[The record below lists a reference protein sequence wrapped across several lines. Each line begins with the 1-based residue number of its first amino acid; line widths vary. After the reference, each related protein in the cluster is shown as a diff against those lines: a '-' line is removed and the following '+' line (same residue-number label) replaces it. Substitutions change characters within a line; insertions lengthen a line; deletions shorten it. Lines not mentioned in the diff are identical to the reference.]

1 MDRKSAR
8 TIKLDGKIE
17 DVVCTSNGCFCY
29 TENSVRKIRTP
40 EEIDPD
46 NLNMDIPFEN
56 TLYRKSG
63 TRNYIT
69 ARVVIQ
75 SKRFLDVVPTKV
87 DKSTVLAYLMEI
99 ETNILLCNR
108 IFKGIKRQIVQKNKI
123 KIRYRNGVIDKLPA
137 IEELDIQVYQFLMS
151 AKQVQQIVVS
161 IFNEFH
167 EYQGKRLDGPHINK
181 MLEKMEEIEA
191 MDQENPFLKNLK
203 ANQDIYKS
211 IVDIR
216 NAQEHPNKN
225 RYLTIDNFMLHSDG
239 KIYVPI
245 IRYFNSGL
253 QFEADIV
260 PWMQSV
266 IAGLLHLVE
275 MQMLYNVCKS
285 TLIPQNFSLAVRS
298 IPESE
303 QNESCP
309 ISREIFFIKDLLP
322 EAGCE
327 A

>member
-56 TLYRKSG
+56 TLYRNSG

-75 SKRFLDVVPTKV
+75 SKRFLDAVPTKV

-99 ETNILLCNR
+99 ETNLLLCNR
-108 IFKGIKRQIVQKNKI
+108 IFKGIKKQIIQNDKI
-123 KIRYRNGVIDKLPA
+123 KIRHRNGVIDKLPV

-167 EYQGKRLDGPHINK
+167 EYQGKKLDGPHINK
-181 MLEKMEEIEA
+181 MLEKMEA
-191 MDQENPFLKNLK
+191 MDSENPFLKNLK

-239 KIYVPI
+239 KLYVPS

-309 ISREIFFIKDLLP
+309 VSKELFFIQDLPP
-322 EAGCE
+322 EAGFE

>member
-1 MDRKSAR
+1 
-8 TIKLDGKIE
+8 
-17 DVVCTSNGCFCY
+17 
-29 TENSVRKIRTP
+29 
-40 EEIDPD
+40 
-46 NLNMDIPFEN
+46 MDIPFEN
-56 TLYRKSG
+56 TLYRNSG

-75 SKRFLDVVPTKV
+75 SKRFLDAVPTKV

-99 ETNILLCNR
+99 ETNLLLCNR
-108 IFKGIKRQIVQKNKI
+108 IFKDIKKQIIQKDKI
-123 KIRYRNGVIDKLPA
+123 KIRHRNGVIDKLPA

-167 EYQGKRLDGPHINK
+167 EYQGKKLDGPHINK
-181 MLEKMEEIEA
+181 MLEKMEEMEA
-191 MDQENPFLKNLK
+191 MNQENPILENLK
-203 ANQDIYKS
+203 ANRDIYKS

-225 RYLTIDNFMLHSDG
+225 RYLIIDNFMLHSDG
-239 KIYVPI
+239 KIYLPHI
-245 IRYFNSGL
+245 KYFNNGL
-253 QFEADIV
+253 QFGADIV

-266 IAGLLHLVE
+266 IVGLLHLVE

-285 TLIPQNFSLAVRS
+285 TLIPKKFNLVVKS

-309 ISREIFFIKDLLP
+309 VTKEIFFVQN
-322 EAGCE
+322 
-327 A
+327 

>member
-1 MDRKSAR
+1 MDRKAAR

-17 DVVCTSNGCFCY
+17 DIICTSNGCFCY

-46 NLNMDIPFEN
+46 NLNNDIPFEN
-56 TLYRKSG
+56 TSYRKSG

-75 SKRFLDVVPTKV
+75 SKRFLDAVPTKV
-87 DKSTVLAYLMEI
+87 DKSIVLAYLMEI
-99 ETNILLCNR
+99 ETNLLLCNR
-108 IFKGIKRQIVQKNKI
+108 IFNGIKKQITQKDKI
-123 KIRYRNGVIDKLPA
+123 KIRHRNGVIDKLPV

-167 EYQGKRLDGPHINK
+167 EYQGKKLDVPHINK
-181 MLEKMEEIEA
+181 MIEK
-191 MDQENPFLKNLK
+191 MDQENPFFKDLK

-225 RYLTIDNFMLHSDG
+225 RYLTIDNFMLHNDG
-239 KIYVPI
+239 KIYVPC

-253 QFEADIV
+253 RFEADIV

-266 IAGLLHLVE
+266 IVGLLHLVE

-285 TLIPQNFSLAVRS
+285 ILIPQNFNLVVRS

-309 ISREIFFIKDLLP
+309 VSREIFFIKS
-322 EAGCE
+322 EN
-327 A
+327 

>member
-63 TRNYIT
+63 TRSYIT

-99 ETNILLCNR
+99 ETNLLLCNR

-123 KIRYRNGVIDKLPA
+123 KIRYRNGVIDKLSA

-167 EYQGKRLDGPHINK
+167 EYQGKKLDGPHINK
-181 MLEKMEEIEA
+181 MLEKMEEMEA
-191 MDQENPFLKNLK
+191 MNQENPILENLK
-203 ANQDIYKS
+203 ANRDIYKS

-225 RYLTIDNFMLHSDG
+225 RYLIIDNFMLHSDG
-239 KIYVPI
+239 KIYLPHI
-245 IRYFNSGL
+245 KYFNNGL
-253 QFEADIV
+253 QFGADIV

-266 IAGLLHLVE
+266 IVGLLHLVE

-285 TLIPQNFSLAVRS
+285 TLIPKKFNLVVKS

-309 ISREIFFIKDLLP
+309 VTKEIFFVQN
-322 EAGCE
+322 
-327 A
+327 